1 MIQGIEWIIIAAIIV
16 ILLLWGPSK
25 LPKIARSIGEA
36 KKEFEKAMK
45 EAEEVKQ
52 EGRQF
57 AAEVKEAAVQPI
69 KSLTTSATEEV
80 RATED
85 KLIEVA
91 KALGIQTEGKT
102 RDQIA
107 KEIIEKTKK

>member
-1 MIQGIEWIIIAAIIV
+1 MLSPLELVIVAAIIV
-16 ILLLWGPSK
+16 FLLLWGPTK
-25 LPKIARSIGEA
+25 LPKIARSLGEA
-36 KKEFEKAMK
+36 KREFEKAMK

-52 EGRQF
+52 EGKQF
-57 AAEVKEAAVQPI
+57 ATEVKQAAVEPI
-69 KSLTTSATEEV
+69 KSVATTAAEEV
-80 RATED
+80 RSAED

>member
-1 MIQGIEWIIIAAIIV
+1 MIQGIEWIIVAAIIV

-25 LPKIARSIGEA
+25 LPKIARSFGEA

-57 AAEVKEAAVQPI
+57 ATEAKEAAVQPI
-69 KSLTTSATEEV
+69 KSLATTATEEV
-80 RATED
+80 QAAED

-102 RDQIA
+102 KDQIA
-107 KEIIEKTKK
+107 KEILEKTKK

>member
-1 MIQGIEWIIIAAIIV
+1 MIQGIEWIIVAAIIV

-25 LPKIARSIGEA
+25 LPKIARSFGEA

-57 AAEVKEAAVQPI
+57 ATEAKEAAVQPI
-69 KSLTTSATEEV
+69 KSLTTTATEEV
-80 RATED
+80 QAAED

-102 RDQIA
+102 KDQIA
-107 KEIIEKTKK
+107 KEILEKTKK

>member
-1 MIQGIEWIIIAAIIV
+1 MIQGIEWIIVAAIIV

-25 LPKIARSIGEA
+25 LPKIARSFGEA

-57 AAEVKEAAVQPI
+57 VTEAKEAAVQPI
-69 KSLTTSATEEV
+69 KSLTTTATEEV
-80 RATED
+80 QAAED